1 MLLELDMSPP
11 TMFTLNLN
19 GPQLER
25 AFSPRLI
32 PDLLASVPLRERSG
46 TPSRVRKSQSW

>member
-11 TMFTLNLN
+11 TMFNLDFN
-19 GPQLER
+19 GAHLER

-32 PDLLASVPLRERSG
+32 PDPLADVCIRDMA
-46 TPSRVRKSQSW
+46 TTSRVRKSRSW